1 MIPPRTVMVRGVK
14 LRQMLG
20 CAVVLGLVL
29 AVVGVVC
36 VEYHLVVLRDV
47 WRDATMVRP
56 GASQLQ
62 PVPAGGHSANP
73 TEFEKPL
80 DGTQMSVPQVR
91 RVVDTIRAAGQVR
104 LRSALPP
111 PALRSAPQ
119 APPPPRCS

>member
-1 MIPPRTVMVRGVK
+1 MMVRGVK
-14 LRQMLG
+14 MRQMLG

-62 PVPAGGHSANP
+62 PVPAPVAAARDGGLA
-73 TEFEKPL
+73 
-80 DGTQMSVPQVR
+80 R
-91 RVVDTIRAAGQVR
+91 RRCYRRACWAAR
-104 LRSALPP
+104 
-111 PALRSAPQ
+111 Q
-119 APPPPRCS
+119 AF

>member
-1 MIPPRTVMVRGVK
+1 MLVRGVK

-20 CAVVLGLVL
+20 CAVALVLVL

-36 VEYHLVVLRDV
+36 VESHFVVLRDV

-104 LRSALPP
+104 LRSALP
-111 PALRSAPQ
+111 LRSSPR
-119 APPPPRCS
+119 APPLPRCS